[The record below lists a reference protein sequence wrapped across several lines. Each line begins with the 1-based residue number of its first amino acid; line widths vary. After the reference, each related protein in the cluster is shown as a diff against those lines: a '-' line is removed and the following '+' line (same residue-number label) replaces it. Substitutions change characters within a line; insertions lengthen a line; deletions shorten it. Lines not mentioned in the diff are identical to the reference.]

1 MTGGAGAGAA
11 PAAPAH
17 GSAFF
22 ITALGI
28 GQICSLGIA
37 LLQRPLLA
45 DAMGRELGWF
55 KLELQTAATAGLW
68 TAAVLSRRSDVTGRD
83 LNA

>member
-1 MTGGAGAGAA
+1 
-11 PAAPAH
+11 
-17 GSAFF
+17 
-22 ITALGI
+22 
-28 GQICSLGIA
+28 
-37 LLQRPLLA
+37 
-45 DAMGRELGWF
+45 MGRELGWF